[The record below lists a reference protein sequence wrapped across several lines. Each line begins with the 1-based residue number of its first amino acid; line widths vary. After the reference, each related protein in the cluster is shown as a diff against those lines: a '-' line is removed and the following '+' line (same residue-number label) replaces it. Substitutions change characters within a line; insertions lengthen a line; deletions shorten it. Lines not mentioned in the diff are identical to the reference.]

1 MRRVSKDRLYDGHPL
16 GVRQCYHC
24 NMPGLHRMVDGFKVC
39 EHCRQCDEDDRLS
52 PKFVQR
58 VLVEAARLGR

>member
-1 MRRVSKDRLYDGHPL
+1 
-16 GVRQCYHC
+16 
-24 NMPGLHRMVDGFKVC
+24 MPGLHRMVDGFKVC